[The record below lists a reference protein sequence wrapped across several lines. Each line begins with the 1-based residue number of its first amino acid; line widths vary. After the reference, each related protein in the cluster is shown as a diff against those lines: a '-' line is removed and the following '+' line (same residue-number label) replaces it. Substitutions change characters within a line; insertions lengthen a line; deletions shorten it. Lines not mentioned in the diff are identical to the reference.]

1 MTGRG
6 LNRIQSPTIDWVAIL
21 VYLALVV
28 IGWFNIFAA
37 VHDDAGLSSFSI
49 SSRYG
54 MQLIWM
60 GITMCVAVVIM
71 LLDERFYHMFAYPAY
86 FIGVGVLLLVLIA
99 GKEVNGAKAWIEIS
113 PSLSLQPGEFAKF
126 TTALAVA
133 RYMSRYSFSITDF
146 RELVSLAVIMGI
158 PPIIIVLQKDA
169 GSALVYTSF
178 LLMLYREGLNGWVP
192 VFFFAFVALFFT
204 SIVMEPLT
212 VLILIILACVIGESV
227 RNGFWKQKIIYLAAL
242 ALATI
247 IIYFILSL
255 ITGGQVSVYLILLI
269 CSILSLV
276 AVVVYAYRKR
286 LRNVYMFVAL
296 FLVSIIFAPS
306 VDYVFDN
313 IVQPHQRDRILVVVS
328 DEVDLKKE
336 GYNYNQSLIAIGS
349 GGFAGKGFLQGTQT
363 QFNFVP
369 EQSTDFIFCTVGEEW
384 GFLGSTIVVSLFC
397 ILILRLMK
405 MGERQRDPFGR
416 VYCYSVAGI
425 FFMHTA
431 INIGMTIGIVPVIGI
446 PLPFFSY
453 GGSSFLAFSIL
464 FFVALRLDA
473 GKRELMRT

>member
-6 LNRIQSPTIDWVAIL
+6 GNINAPTFDWVAIL

-28 IGWFNIFAA
+28 IGWLNIYAA
-37 VHDDAGLSSFSI
+37 VHEDSALSTFSMG
-49 SSRYG
+49 SNYG
-54 MQLIWM
+54 KQLTWI
-60 GITMCVAVVIM
+60 GITMCVAVVIL
-71 LLDERFYHMFAYPAY
+71 LLDERFFHMFAYPAY
-86 FIGVGVLLLVLIA
+86 FIGIAVLLLVLVA
-99 GKEVNGAKAWIEIS
+99 GKEVNGAKAWIEVG
-113 PSLSLQPGEFAKF
+113 PVSLQPGEFAKF

-133 RYMSRYSFSITDF
+133 RFMSRYSFSISDL
-146 RELVSLAVIMGI
+146 RDLVSLGVIIGV
-158 PPIIIVLQKDA
+158 PIIIIVMQKDT

-178 LLMLYREGLNGWVP
+178 LFMLYREGLNGWIH
-192 VFFFAFVALFFT
+192 VFFFTFIALFFM
-204 SIVMEPLT
+204 SITMPPLT
-212 VLILIILACVIGESV
+212 VLIIIILACVIGEGL
-227 RNGFWKQKIIYLAAL
+227 RNGYWKQKVIYLAGL

-247 IIYFILSL
+247 VLYMGIKFL
-255 ITGGQVSVYLILLI
+255 GGDASVYTILLI
-269 CSILSLV
+269 CSV
-276 AVVVYAYRKR
+276 ASIVFVVLYAYRHR

-296 FLVSIIFAPS
+296 FLASIVFAPS

-349 GGFAGKGFLQGTQT
+349 GGVFGKGFLQGTQT

-384 GFLGSTIVVSLFC
+384 GFLGSAVVVALFC
-397 ILILRLMK
+397 MMILRLMK

-425 FFMHTA
+425 FFIHTI
-431 INIGMTIGIVPVIGI
+431 INIGMTIGLVPVIGI

-464 FFVALRLDA
+464 FFVAVRLDA
-473 GKRELMRT
+473 GKRELMRS